1 MEEKQSEIDEKI
13 RGIDAKI
20 KALEEKL
27 DAGQISSEEYIPQLL
42 ALFYEIEELSP
53 KARAARKRKI
63 NFKAT
68 ILGGLVGWLVFFTA
82 LVFLGPM
89 EFSLRASSLSST
101 GVGPY
106 QTMLNLIS
114 YSDIQSIQSS
124 QPFFVFLYYLIVSLC
139 TFPDVL
145 TLSFPILGGLIAGI
159 VTQYTNHTKTAE
171 PIIIGEK
178 KFRYVRL
185 DEGFIAGG
193 VIAAILTLIIMLISA
208 VAYGQW
214 LTGQGIT
221 LDDTTLPWGYLFR
234 VFLPTLFVY
243 HLSVGGAAGALGEV
257 IISRKMPA

>member
-1 MEEKQSEIDEKI
+1 MGEIQSEIDEKI
-13 RGIDAKI
+13 KGIDTKI

-53 KARAARKRKI
+53 RARAARKRRI
-63 NFKAT
+63 NFKAVV
-68 ILGGLVGWLVFFTA
+68 LGGVVGWLAFFAA
-82 LVFLGPM
+82 LVFLGPF

-145 TLSFPILGGLIAGI
+145 TISFPILGGLIAGI
-159 VTQYTNHTKTAE
+159 MTQYTNRTNTSGHT
-171 PIIIGEK
+171 IIGSK
-178 KFRYVRL
+178 KFRCVRL
-185 DEGFIAGG
+185 DEGFVAGG
-193 VIAAILTLIIMLISA
+193 VVAAILTLVIILISA
-208 VAYGQW
+208 LAYGQW
-214 LTGQGIT
+214 LTGQGIA

-234 VFLPTLFVY
+234 IFLPTLFVY
-243 HLSVGGAAGALGEV
+243 HLSVGGAAGAFGEV
-257 IISRKMPA
+257 IMSRKMPA

>member
-1 MEEKQSEIDEKI
+1 MEEMRSEIDEKM

-63 NFKAT
+63 NFKVT
-68 ILGGLVGWLVFFTA
+68 ILGGVVGWLVFFAA
-82 LVFLGPM
+82 LVFLGPV

-124 QPFFVFLYYLIVSLC
+124 QPFFVFLYYLIVTLC

-145 TLSFPILGGLIAGI
+145 TISFPILGGLIAGI
-159 VTQYTNHTKTAE
+159 VTQYTNRTKTSE
-171 PIIIGEK
+171 HTIIGEK
-178 KFRYVRL
+178 KFRYIRL

-193 VIAAILTLIIMLISA
+193 VVAAILTLVIVLISA
-208 VAYGQW
+208 LSYGQW

-257 IISRKMPA
+257 IISRKMAA